1 MSSTSLPR
9 EYRGLRRLP
18 LNAGPFTLPPP
29 PVGLEPDSFAGR
41 LYDMLEPLAQQD
53 DTAGWSLLILCNAIG
68 TEYQLVEDL
77 VRDTPE
83 GPGWSSLMD
92 VDRCPYDALP
102 WLAQL
107 AGVRIP
113 PSVVDDAE
121 RRDWVRSTDGF
132 SRGTASALIA
142 GAKATLTGAQRL
154 VFRER
159 DGAAYGAGSPD
170 YAYHLTA
177 YSYASETPNPTATLN
192 ALLAQKPGGI
202 VLHYHAA
209 TMQDYANVKATN
221 ATYAV
226 VKSTFR
232 DYAAL
237 ATNQP
242 G

>member
-1 MSSTSLPR
+1 MSARSYP
-9 EYRGLRRLP
+9 
-18 LNAGPFTLPPP
+18 
-29 PVGLEPDSFAGR
+29 GLERVPRRRAMPRDLPAPPAGLVPDAFAGR
-41 LYDMLEPLAQQD
+41 LYDMLEPLAEQD
-53 DTAGWSLLILCNAIG
+53 PQAGWSLLILCNAIG
-68 TEYQLVEDL
+68 VPYELVEDW
-77 VRDTPE
+77 VRDTPD
-83 GPGWSSLMD
+83 GPGWSLLMD
-92 VDRCPYDALP
+92 VERCPPEALP
-102 WLAQL
+102 WLAQF

-113 PSVVDDAE
+113 PGLDDVDE
-121 RRDWVRSTDGF
+121 QRDWVASTDGF
-132 SRGTASALIA
+132 SRGTASALVA

-170 YAYHLTA
+170 YAYHLTV
-177 YSYASETPNPTATLN
+177 YSYATETPDATATLN

-202 VLHYHAA
+202 VLHYSAA
-209 TMQDYANVKATN
+209 TMQDYQNVLDVN

-237 ATNQP
+237 AMNQP